1 MINVDACVCLQRK
14 MGGVGPSDDDHIQK
28 IEDNDSMG
36 ETEYKTN
43 NIADM
48 NDDSIAGIDR
58 ELEAMK

>member
-1 MINVDACVCLQRK
+1 